1 MKKYLLIIAATALT
15 MIGCTSND
23 TLKQDVSNEKI
34 PFTFSAFSSKP
45 TKANSSALNDFYT
58 KFNVYGWKKVNG
70 TWNTT
75 NPVFD
80 NVTNEYFTPDG
91 KGSIYPAAGS
101 LTVAGEWG
109 TIQGATP
116 FPAWYY
122 KDIRFWDKFAT
133 NYQFCAYVPVTAS
146 SDVVCT
152 HLGVITIGTSAN
164 PVTVDP
170 KDLMATPATTLA
182 YTGFDYDYMTATST
196 EMTSAVNLVFTH
208 ELAKF
213 NVKLILDPTI
223 TTNQD
228 VVVDEVSLKNLNGT
242 SYYESNNESAAG
254 YLSGWK
260 NPSTE
265 VEYKADGVGAATTG
279 YKLNGATA
287 GTDNFDGY
295 YVMERL
301 MIPQS
306 AAKAVDGTS
315 GDPINS
321 QITEFAEPCV
331 YVKYTIGSE
340 PFEGYYALANLF
352 IGAGSG
358 ASFNFEGGNEYTLN
372 ITVGPRPIY
381 FTTSVTAWTNHDA
394 ALAAD

>member
-34 PFTFSAFSSKP
+34 PFTFSAYSSKP
-45 TKANSSALNDFYT
+45 TKANSSALNDFHT

-75 NPVFD
+75 NLVFD
-80 NVTNEYFTPDG
+80 NVTNEYFTADG
-91 KGSIYPAAGS
+91 KGSIYPANES

-109 TIQGATP
+109 TIQGTP
-116 FPAWYY
+116 EFPAWYY

-133 NYQFCAYVPVTAS
+133 DYQFCAYVPVTAS
-146 SDVVCT
+146 DDVECT
-152 HLGVITIGTSAN
+152 HEGVITIGTSSD
-164 PVTVDP
+164 PISVDT
-170 KDLMATPATTLA
+170 KDLMATPATALA

-196 EMTSAVNLVFTH
+196 DMTSAVNLVFTH

-260 NPSTE
+260 TPSTE

-279 YKLNGATA
+279 YKLNGADA
-287 GTDNFDGY
+287 GTDKFDGY

-306 AAKAVDGTS
+306 AAKATV
-315 GDPINS
+315 NS
-321 QITEFAEPCV
+321 QITEFTEPCV
-331 YVKYTIGSE
+331 YVKYTIGTE

-352 IGAGSG
+352 IGTNADN
-358 ASFNFEGGNEYTLN
+358 SFNFQGGNEYTLN

-381 FTTSVTAWTNHDA
+381 FTTEVTTWDNHDA
-394 ALAAD
+394 ELAAD

>member
-1 MKKYLLIIAATALT
+1 MKKNLFIIAATALI
-15 MIGCTSND
+15 MIGCSNND

-34 PFTFSAFSSKP
+34 PFTFSAFSSKS
-45 TKANSSALNDFYT
+45 TKADSNELNFFYT

-75 NPVFD
+75 NLVFD
-80 NVTNEYFTPDG
+80 NVTNEYFTADG
-91 KGSIYPAAGS
+91 KGSIYPAAES

-109 TIQGATP
+109 TIQGTP
-116 FPAWYY
+116 AFPAWYY

-133 NYQFCAYVPVTAS
+133 DYQFCAYVPVEAS
-146 SDVVCT
+146 SDVACT

-164 PVTVDP
+164 PVTVET

-196 EMTSAVNLVFTH
+196 DKTSAVNLVFTH

-213 NVKLILDPTI
+213 NVKLLLDDAI

-228 VVVDEVSLKNLNGT
+228 VVVNEVSLLNLYGT
-242 SYYESNNESAAG
+242 SYYESDKETATG
-254 YLSGWK
+254 YLSGWAT
-260 NPSTE
+260 PSTE
-265 VEYKADGVGAATTG
+265 VEYKADGVGTATTG
-279 YKLNGATA
+279 YQLNGDTP
-287 GTDNFDGY
+287 GTDNFDTY

-301 MIPQS
+301 MMPQS
-306 AAKAVDGTS
+306 AAKATV
-315 GDPINS
+315 NS
-321 QITEFAEPCV
+321 QITELAEPCV
-331 YVKYTIGSE
+331 YVKYTIGTE

-352 IGAGSG
+352 IGSGSG
-358 ASFNFEGGNEYTLN
+358 ASFNFEGGNEYTLT

-381 FTTSVTAWTNHDA
+381 FTTEVTTWVNHDA

>member
-45 TKANSSALNDFYT
+45 TKADTHNNLNFFYT

-80 NVTNEYFTPDG
+80 NVTNEYFTADG
-91 KGSIYPAAGS
+91 KGSIYPAAEQ

-109 TIQGATP
+109 TIQATQ

-133 NYQFCAYVPVTAS
+133 DYQFCAYVPVTAS
-146 SDVVCT
+146 SDVACT
-152 HLGVITIGTSAN
+152 HLGVISIGTSAN
-164 PVTVDP
+164 PVTVDT
-170 KDLMATPATTLA
+170 KDLMATPATALA

-196 EMTSAVNLVFTH
+196 EKTSAVNLVFSH

-213 NVKLILDPTI
+213 NVKLLLDDAI

-228 VVVDEVSLKNLNGT
+228 VVVNEVSLLNLNGT
-242 SYYESNNESAAG
+242 SYYESDKETATG
-254 YLSGWK
+254 YLSGWAT
-260 NPSTE
+260 PSTE
-265 VEYKADGVGAATTG
+265 VEYKADGVESATTG
-279 YKLNGATA
+279 YQVNGAAA
-287 GTDNFDGY
+287 GTDNFDEY
-295 YVMERL
+295 DVMERL

-306 AAKAVDGTS
+306 AAKATV
-315 GDPINS
+315 NS
-321 QITEFAEPCV
+321 QITEFTEPCV
-331 YVKYTIGSE
+331 YVKYTIGTE

-352 IGAGSG
+352 IGTNAGN
-358 ASFNFEGGNEYTLN
+358 SFNFQGGNEYTLN

-381 FTTSVTAWTNHDA
+381 FTTEVTTWVNHDA

>member
-34 PFTFSAFSSKP
+34 PFTFSAYSSKP

-75 NPVFD
+75 NLVFD
-80 NVTNEYFTPDG
+80 NVTNEYFTADG
-91 KGSIYPAAGS
+91 KGSIYPANES

-109 TIQGATP
+109 TIQGTP
-116 FPAWYY
+116 GFPAWYY

-133 NYQFCAYVPVTAS
+133 DYQFCAYVPVTAS
-146 SDVVCT
+146 DDVECT
-152 HLGVITIGTSAN
+152 HEGVITIGTSSD
-164 PVTVDP
+164 PISVDT
-170 KDLMATPATTLA
+170 KDLMATPATALA

-196 EMTSAVNLVFTH
+196 ETTSAVNLVFTH

-213 NVKLILDPTI
+213 NVKLLLDASI
-223 TTNQD
+223 TTSQN
-228 VVVDEVSLKNLNGT
+228 VVVNEVSLLNLNGT

-260 NPSTE
+260 TPSTE
-265 VEYKADGVGAATTG
+265 VEYKADGVGSATTG
-279 YKLNGATA
+279 YQLNGATA
-287 GTDNFDGY
+287 GTDNFNGY
-295 YVMERL
+295 FVMERL

-306 AAKAVDGTS
+306 AAKATD
-315 GDPINS
+315 DNK
-321 QITEFAEPCV
+321 ITEFTEPCV

-358 ASFNFEGGNEYTLN
+358 TSFDFEGGNEYTLN